1 MTTALRRSDLSA
13 ALGFVREAGQAPD
26 SDAFRRHVL
35 EELPRLVPTTM
46 ISYNDI
52 SAEGDP
58 LLLLDP
64 PDAWTDQRARDFVR
78 LAGEHPLIAH
88 YQRTGDPR
96 PMKIS
101 DVMGRREFRR
111 TELYRTVYG
120 PMGVEYQMAVTLPA
134 APGAIVGIALN
145 RDRRDFGER
154 DRAMLAL
161 LRPHLAQMRRDAAM
175 RDAARLLESVVDR
188 TLGDRGRAA
197 IAVGDGGAVAFAS
210 AGAVD
215 LLASYVPGWRSADV
229 LPGVVVDWWRR
240 ERQRGLAPSRD
251 LVLDGVEGRLLARL
265 LPAAERRGH
274 DVILLDDHRS
284 GVRRLAL
291 AGLGLS
297 ARQAEVLLHVA
308 EGRTNAE
315 VAEVLHLSPRTVQK
329 HLENIYDRLGVRSR
343 TAAAAR
349 AASAIDGHDPP

>member
-1 MTTALRRSDLSA
+1 MTTALRRSDLSD
-13 ALGFVREAGQAPD
+13 ALAFVREAGQAPD
-26 SDAFRRHVL
+26 SPAFRRHVL
-35 EELPRLVPTTM
+35 EQLPRLVPTTM

-52 SAEGDP
+52 SPEGDP

-64 PDAWTDQRARDFVR
+64 RDAWTEQRERDFIR
-78 LAGEHPLIAH
+78 LADQHPLIAH

-134 APGAIVGIALN
+134 APGAVVGIALN

-154 DRAMLAL
+154 DRAMLEL
-161 LRPHLAQMRRDAAM
+161 LRPHLAQLRRDAAV
-175 RDAARLLESVVDR
+175 RDAARLLESIVDR

-197 IAVGDGGAVAFAS
+197 VAIGSGGEIAFAS
-210 AGAVD
+210 AGALD
-215 LLASYVPGWRSADV
+215 LLASYVPQWRRADV
-229 LPGVVVDWWRR
+229 LPAIVLDWRAR
-240 ERQRGLAPSRD
+240 ERRRGLAPSRD
-251 LVLDGVEGRLLARL
+251 LVIDGPEGRLLARL
-265 LPAAERRGH
+265 LPSAEAGGH
-274 DVILLDDHRS
+274 DVMLLDDHRL
-284 GVRRLAL
+284 GATLLAL

-297 ARQAEVLLHVA
+297 ARQAEVLLQVA
-308 EGRTNAE
+308 RGRTNAQ
-315 VAEVLHLSPRTVQK
+315 VASVLHVSPRTVQK

-343 TAAAAR
+343 AAATAR
-349 AASAIDGHDPP
+349 AVAAAGGGLR

>member
-26 SDAFRRHVL
+26 SNAFRRHVL

-134 APGAIVGIALN
+134 APGGIVGIALN

-161 LRPHLAQMRRDAAM
+161 LRPHLAQMRRDAAT

-188 TLGDRGRAA
+188 ALGDRGRAA
-197 IAVGDGGAVAFAS
+197 IAVGRGGAVSFAS
-210 AGAVD
+210 AGALD
-215 LLASYVPGWRSADV
+215 LVASYVPQWGRADALPQVMLDWRA
-229 LPGVVVDWWRR
+229 R
-240 ERQRGLAPSRD
+240 ERARGLAPPGD
-251 LVLDGVEGRLLARL
+251 LTIDGPEGRLVARL
-265 LPAAERRGH
+265 LPASEPGGH
-274 DVILLDDHRS
+274 DVVILDDHRTGASLLTLAELGVS
-284 GVRRLAL
+284 G
-291 AGLGLS
+291 
-297 ARQAEVLLHVA
+297 RQAEVLLQVA
-308 EGRTNAE
+308 RGRTNAE
-315 VAEVLHLSPRTVQK
+315 VASVLRISPRTVQK

-343 TAAAAR
+343 AAATAR
-349 AASAIDGHDPP
+349 AVAAMGAGRPA